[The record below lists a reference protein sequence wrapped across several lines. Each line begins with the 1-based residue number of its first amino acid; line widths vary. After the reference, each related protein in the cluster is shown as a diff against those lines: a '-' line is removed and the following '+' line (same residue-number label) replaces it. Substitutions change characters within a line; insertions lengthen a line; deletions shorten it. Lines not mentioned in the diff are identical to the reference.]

1 MTASFHAFSDPAALA
16 EALADEAAA
25 LLNAGIAAR
34 GSAVLALPGGRT
46 PSPFLAAL
54 GRRDVPWSKVTAT
67 LVDDR
72 WLPPDSPDSNA
83 AILRATLLAA
93 APAIRFVPLF
103 NGAPTPEA
111 GEGACAGALR
121 ALAAPFDLVVTGM
134 GEDGH
139 VASLFPDSPGL
150 DDALRGPGPCRALR
164 SPSAPH
170 PRMTLTLPRL
180 LDARRIVVLI
190 TGAAKRAVLERAL
203 DAGPLDDGPAAALP
217 VGMPVRALLRQ
228 AAVPAAVFW
237 AP

>member
-1 MTASFHAFSDPAALA
+1 MTAPLRVFPDAASLA
-16 EALADEAAA
+16 ETLADEAAA
-25 LLNAGIAAR
+25 LLNEAIAAR
-34 GSAVLALPGGRT
+34 GFATMALPGGRT
-46 PSPFLAAL
+46 PSPFLTAL
-54 GRRDVPWSKVTAT
+54 GRRAVPWSAVTVT

-72 WLPPDSPDSNA
+72 WLPPDNPDSNA
-83 AILRATLLAA
+83 AALRATLLAA

-111 GEGACAGALR
+111 GEGACADALR

-150 DDALRGPGPCRALR
+150 AAALDGPGPCRALR

-170 PRMTLTLPRL
+170 PRISLTMPRL

-190 TGAAKRAVLERAL
+190 TGAAKRAVLERARE
-203 DAGPLDDGPAAALP
+203 DGPAAALP
-217 VGMPVRALLRQ
+217 VRALLRQ
-228 AAVPAAVFW
+228 TATPTAVFW